1 MNNAFFAG
9 NLSGGGLQVASS
21 YVNEI
26 LDDPEN
32 SSLIFKSLIIHEKIF
47 SNLSLDKQKKAKE
60 FFELK
65 ILNNKNNLLSIKQQI
80 FLNKFRIVFC
90 IFGPLYIIPF
100 LKICHGKNRDILFK
114 TS

>member
-32 SSLIFKSLIIHEKIF
+32 SSLIFKSLIIHEKI
-47 SNLSLDKQKKAKE
+47 SV
-60 FFELK
+60 
-65 ILNNKNNLLSIKQQI
+65 I
-80 FLNKFRIVFC
+80 FL
-90 IFGPLYIIPF
+90 
-100 LKICHGKNRDILFK
+100 
-114 TS
+114 